1 MLRSLKINS
10 SFQKY
15 LVSIYL
21 VLFEYLKT
29 IIAYILGLILRFACA
44 KLTNSQI
51 LQLLMLA

>member
-1 MLRSLKINS
+1 MLRSLKIDS

-51 LQLLMLA
+51 PQLLMLA